1 MSAPLPLPEI
11 RVLDLTRL
19 LPGGVLTLML
29 AELGAE
35 VIKVES
41 PDGGDYA
48 RTMPPYTAFGVGAI
62 FYATNHGKRS
72 IVIDLKKPEGVIL
85 LRHLAKT
92 ADVLVESFRPGVMAR
107 LGCNYEALAVVNPRL
122 VYCALSGWGST
133 GPNVLKSGH
142 DLNYA
147 SIAGVIGAANMPQ
160 PAGAQM
166 ADIGGA
172 YVALSGI
179 LAALLRRERTG
190 AGGFVDAGLFDA
202 AVPLNIVQFA
212 EVTAAESPIVQ
223 GALTGKQACYN
234 VYLASDG
241 QPVALAALEP
251 KFWERFC
258 LAVSRADLIERY
270 LLAERQAMLIGE
282 LKALFAQKPASEWA
296 VLLEPADCCFSLVLT
311 PEQSLHNPH
320 LQARG
325 ALEVDDQGSVH
336 LRSPIHLD
344 GITSETSP
352 SPPPA
357 MGADT
362 DLILQNM
369 GYSEEEISALRSAGV
384 IA

>member
-1 MSAPLPLPEI
+1 
-11 RVLDLTRL
+11 
-19 LPGGVLTLML
+19 ML

-35 VIKVES
+35 IIKVEA

-48 RTMPPYTAFGVGAI
+48 RTMPPYTANHTGVI
-62 FYATNHGKRS
+62 FHATNHGKRS
-72 IVIDLKKPEGVIL
+72 IVIDLKQHEGVQL
-85 LRHLAKT
+85 LHRLAKT

-107 LGCNYEALAVVNPRL
+107 LGCNYEALAIVNPRL

-133 GPNVLKSGH
+133 GTYALKSGH

-147 SIAGVIGAANMPQ
+147 AAAGVIGAANMPQ

-190 AGGFVDAGLFDA
+190 TGGFVDTGLFDA

-212 EVTAAESPIVQ
+212 EVTAAESPIAQ
-223 GALTGKQACYN
+223 GTLTGRQACYS

-241 QPVALAALEP
+241 QAVALAALEP

-258 LAVSRADLIERY
+258 LAVSRPDLIENY
-270 LLAERQAMLIGE
+270 LLAERQTMLIAE
-282 LKALFAQKPASEWA
+282 LKALFAQKTASEWA
-296 VLLEPADCCFSLVLT
+296 ALLEPADCCFSLVLT

-325 ALEVDDQGSVH
+325 ALEIDDQGSVH

-344 GITSETSP
+344 GIPPNIEPT
-352 SPPPA
+352 PPPA
-357 MGADT
+357 MGANT
-362 DLILQNM
+362 DSILQNI
-369 GYSEEEISALRSAGV
+369 GCTEEEIIALRSAGV

>member
-1 MSAPLPLPEI
+1 
-11 RVLDLTRL
+11 
-19 LPGGVLTLML
+19 ML

-35 VIKVES
+35 IIKVEA

-48 RTMPPYTAFGVGAI
+48 RAMPPYTADHTGVI
-62 FYATNHGKRS
+62 FHATNHGKRS
-72 IVIDLKKPEGVIL
+72 IVIDLKQPEGVQL
-85 LRHLAKT
+85 LRRLAKT

-107 LGCNYEALAVVNPRL
+107 LGCDYEKLAAENSRL

-133 GPNVLKSGH
+133 GTYAMKSGH

-147 SIAGVIGAANMPQ
+147 AIAGVIGAANMPQ

-179 LAALLRRERTG
+179 LAALFRRERTG
-190 AGGFVDAGLFDA
+190 KGGFVDAGLFDA
-202 AVPLNIVQFA
+202 AVPQGIVQFA
-212 EVTAAESPIVQ
+212 EAAAVASPFIG

-234 VYLASDG
+234 VYLAAGG

-258 LAVSRADLIERY
+258 LAVERADLIEGY
-270 LLAERQAMLIGE
+270 LLPERQPEITAQ
-282 LKALFAQKPASEWA
+282 LKTLFAGKTASEWA
-296 VLLEPADCCFSLVLT
+296 ALLEPADCCFSRVLA
-311 PEQSLHNPH
+311 PEQALNDAH
-320 LQARG
+320 LQTRG
-325 ALEVDDQGSVH
+325 VLAFDDQGNVR

-344 GITSETSP
+344 GMPPDMEP
-352 SPPPA
+352 APPPM

-362 DLILQNM
+362 DSVLQNI
-369 GYSEEEISALRSAGV
+369 GCTEEEIIALRSAGV